1 MFTLPSSDV
10 EVAVCAFHEQALAEG
25 ERSTRSRAGLLLLGE
40 AMPPELLQVRMH
52 QSIEPGQVRVDLAL
66 DLGRDGLLEETV
78 VVSVDEEN
86 ARVLLKMLRDAY
98 PE

>member
-1 MFTLPSSDV
+1 M
-10 EVAVCAFHEQALAEG
+10 G
-25 ERSTRSRAGLLLLGE
+25 
-40 AMPPELLQVRMH
+40 

-66 DLGRDGLLEETV
+66 DLGRDGLLQETV
-78 VVSVDEEN
+78 VVSVEEEN